1 MISHR
6 DLQGLAGLAD
16 YFPLIG
22 DYLRGATTEVQFETD
37 RGDQFRT
44 HIIVDAALFPSVMIA
59 VEGSDSAVVARRFFA
74 LPELD
79 FAHFCV
85 LGRRSA
91 DRPEDVLCGDE
102 VECPVDRELGRA
114 ERSGCDPAFLPERP
128 IEHVEAAFG
137 VGRPQPGDRCAGTGI
152 I

>member
-6 DLQGLAGLAD
+6 DLLGLTRLAD

-44 HIIVDAALFPSVMIA
+44 HIIVDDALFPSVMIA

-74 LPELD
+74 LPEFD
-79 FAHFCV
+79 FAHFV
-85 LGRRSA
+85 FWAGGHRIAQKMSSAAMNSSARSIESLA
-91 DRPEDVLCGDE
+91 GPSGPD
-102 VECPVDRELGRA
+102 A
-114 ERSGCDPAFLPERP
+114 TQRSFQSD
-128 IEHVEAAFG
+128 
-137 VGRPQPGDRCAGTGI
+137 Q
-152 I
+152 